1 MLNTSKS
8 SVMFPVSNGVYGKSD
23 TKLTLKLVNVYFA
36 LYKTDKNTAPNYRE
50 VRLCEK
56 PLLRVSHLFE
66 FW

>member
-1 MLNTSKS
+1 MGAKHL
-8 SVMFPVSNGVYGKSD
+8 SVHCVFPRICDRIYGKSD

-56 PLLRVSHLFE
+56 ATSQSVSFI
-66 FW
+66 